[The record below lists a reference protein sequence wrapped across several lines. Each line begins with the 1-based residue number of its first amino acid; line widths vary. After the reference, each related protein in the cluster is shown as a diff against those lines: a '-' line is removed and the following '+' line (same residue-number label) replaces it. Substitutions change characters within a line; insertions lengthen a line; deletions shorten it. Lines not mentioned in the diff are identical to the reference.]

1 VTRVVVAPDKFKG
14 SLSAR
19 EVAGAVARGVLAELP
34 HMDVR
39 IVPVADG
46 GEGTLDAALAAGYRR
61 VEVTASGPLGEPV
74 RTCYARRDDGA
85 VVEMADVSG
94 LGRLPAGRREPT
106 AASSHGLGEV
116 IAAVL
121 DAGCRQVVVGVGGS
135 ATTDG
140 GAGMVQ
146 ALGARLLAAD
156 GTDLG
161 PGGAALAAAATL
173 DLSRLHPGLA
183 TADVVVASDV
193 DNPLTGLRGAAT
205 VFGPQKGAGP
215 REVRALEAGLTAWAD
230 LVARTTGADQRDA
243 AGAGAAGGVA
253 FAALALLGASVRP
266 GIEIVLDLVG
276 FDEQLAGAGLVVV
289 GEGSLDEQSLGGKAP
304 VGVAARARGQGVP
317 VVAVCGRS
325 SLTARELSE
334 AGIDAVYSLSDL
346 EPDAVV
352 AMVTAGPLLKKLG
365 RRIARDRLRA

>member
-1 VTRVVVAPDKFKG
+1 
-14 SLSAR
+14 
-19 EVAGAVARGVLAELP
+19 
-34 HMDVR
+34 
-39 IVPVADG
+39 
-46 GEGTLDAALAAGYRR
+46 
-61 VEVTASGPLGEPV
+61 
-74 RTCYARRDDGA
+74 
-85 VVEMADVSG
+85 
-94 LGRLPAGRREPT
+94 
-106 AASSHGLGEV
+106 
-116 IAAVL
+116 
-121 DAGCRQVVVGVGGS
+121 
-135 ATTDG
+135 
-140 GAGMVQ
+140 MVQ

-173 DLSRLHPGLA
+173 DLSGLHPGLA